1 MKNSKMSQ
9 KQVPH
14 PSVNSNPEQKTEEN
28 ASRSILCRRCNNAQC
43 KKKILT
49 SEEMSGISD
58 VACLCYQIGDSVACH
73 CAEAAEG
80 ARDTRVNRAQS
91 RLSQIP
97 APQVQSSRDQHASSQ
112 IPDPSQ
118 RFRDVDWLSDRPK
131 SAFPGNADQVPVPQ
145 VQSSRDQ
152 NTSSQIS
159 ESDHISQTPYPN
171 LRSWFNRIQSHSSQ
185 TADQDR
191 RL

>member
-1 MKNSKMSQ
+1 
-9 KQVPH
+9 
-14 PSVNSNPEQKTEEN
+14 
-28 ASRSILCRRCNNAQC
+28 
-43 KKKILT
+43 
-49 SEEMSGISD
+49 MSGISD

-97 APQVQSSRDQHASSQ
+97 APQVQSSRDQNASSQ